1 MPNIMSALK
10 TEIVRLARKE
20 TKTATDP
27 LRKPSIATRKAVAD
41 LKRRMADLE
50 KAVKRLDAALAK
62 FPQPEPEP
70 TPVSSRNWISGK
82 GVRTLRQKLG
92 LTQDAFAKLVGVTSK
107 GVAKWESKPGMLRL
121 RAATKATVLAT
132 RTLTMRTA
140 QQRLAEM
147 APVKKVRKTGKKP
160 R

>member
-1 MPNIMSALK
+1 MSALK

-20 TKTATDP
+20 AKAATDP

-41 LKRRMADLE
+41 LKRRMTELE
-50 KAVKRLDAALAK
+50 KTVKRLVAVLAK
-62 FPQPEPEP
+62 IPQPEPEP
-70 TPVSSRNWISGK
+70 TPVRSHTWISGK

-92 LTQDAFAKLVGVTSK
+92 LTQEGFAKLVGVTSK
-107 GVAKWESKPGMLRL
+107 GVAKWESKPGMLRM
-121 RAATKATVLAT
+121 RATTKTAVLAT

-147 APVKKVRKTGKKP
+147 APVKKPSKRRK
-160 R
+160 

>member
-1 MPNIMSALK
+1 MSALK

-20 TKTATDP
+20 AKAATDP
-27 LRKPSIATRKAVAD
+27 LRKPSISTRKAVAD
-41 LKRRMADLE
+41 LKRRMAELE
-50 KAVKRLDAALAK
+50 KAVKRLDAVLAK
-62 FPQPEPEP
+62 IPQPETEP
-70 TPVSSRNWISGK
+70 APVRSHTWISGK

-107 GVAKWESKPGMLRL
+107 GVAKWESNPGMLRM
-121 RAATKATVLAT
+121 RAATKTAVLAT

-140 QQRLAEM
+140 QERLAEL
-147 APVKKVRKTGKKP
+147 APVKKVRKTGKKT